1 VDRSPFFISSD
12 FSSCFPECKYTQF
25 IWVPFGLAFDA
36 KSKQDDFFLWI
47 IFMSFMSKTA
57 AFVGMKALRN
67 LVSDSMAID
76 MGSAATIISVRGR
89 GIVIDEPSLVA
100 VDSNTGE
107 VIAIGIE
114 AQQMSGRE
122 ARDVTVIA
130 PLLDGV
136 VADFERT
143 REMLSHFVRKAR
155 GGKSYFSRRAVMSVL
170 SGVTQVESRAL
181 LTAAEHARIG
191 RVVMIEE
198 GLAAAFGAG
207 VRVDDQHASAVVDI
221 GGGTTNV
228 AIVANGEIVH
238 ARAERIGSEDINA
251 AIVDHVR
258 RHRGLV
264 IGPQSAERLK
274 LELASTTLPEDLA
287 EEVTI
292 KGVDVLTRSPGAIEI
307 TAGELYPVVLQVVN
321 KIVEAV
327 NTTLTELPP
336 EVGGDI
342 YERGIILTGGGAQF
356 GGLEDFFREQTNLP
370 VRTADEPKYAIV
382 RGLEQMFDEPLRL
395 RRVMRREA
403 YPVLDTGD

>member
-1 VDRSPFFISSD
+1 
-12 FSSCFPECKYTQF
+12 
-25 IWVPFGLAFDA
+25 
-36 KSKQDDFFLWI
+36 
-47 IFMSFMSKTA
+47 MSFMSKTA

-100 VDSNTGE
+100 VDSNSGD
-107 VIAIGIE
+107 VIAIGVE

-143 REMLSHFVRKAR
+143 KEMLAHFVKKAR
-155 GGKSYFSRRAVMSVL
+155 GAHSYFSRRAMMSVL
-170 SGVTQVESRAL
+170 SGVTQVEERAL
-181 LTAAEHARIG
+181 LSAAEHARIG

-207 VRVDDQHASAVVDI
+207 VRVDDPHASAVVDI

-228 AIVANGEIVH
+228 AIVAKGEIVH

-258 RHRGLV
+258 RHRGLI

-274 LELASTTLPEDLA
+274 LELASATLPGDLA

-292 KGVDVLTRSPGAIEI
+292 KGLEVLTRSPGAIEI
-307 TAGELYPVVLQVVN
+307 TAGELYPVVVQVVR
-321 KIVEAV
+321 KIVEGV
-327 NTTLTELPP
+327 TTTLTQLPP

-342 YERGIILTGGGAQF
+342 YERGIILTGGGTQF
-356 GGLEDFFREQTNLP
+356 GGIEDFFREQTKLP
-370 VRTADEPKYAIV
+370 VRIAPEPKYAIV

-395 RRVMRREA
+395 RRLIRSEP
-403 YPVLDTGD
+403 YPVLDIEL

>member
-1 VDRSPFFISSD
+1 
-12 FSSCFPECKYTQF
+12 
-25 IWVPFGLAFDA
+25 
-36 KSKQDDFFLWI
+36 
-47 IFMSFMSKTA
+47 MSKTA
-57 AFVGMKALRN
+57 AFVGMKALQKV
-67 LVSDSMAID
+67 VSDSMAID

-143 REMLSHFVRKAR
+143 KEMLAYFVRKAR
-155 GGKSYFSRRAVMSVL
+155 GGNSYFSRRALMSVL
-170 SGVTQVESRAL
+170 SGVTQVEERAL
-181 LTAAEHARIG
+181 LSAAEHARIG

-207 VRVDDQHASAVVDI
+207 IRVDDRHASAVVDI

-228 AIVANGEIVH
+228 AIIANGEIVQ

-258 RHRGLV
+258 RHRGLI

-274 LELASTTLPEDLA
+274 LELASAILPADLA

-292 KGVDVLTRSPGAIEI
+292 KGLDVLTRSPGAIEI
-307 TAGELYPVVLQVVN
+307 TAGELYPVALQVVR
-321 KIVEAV
+321 KIVEGV

-356 GGLEDFFREQTNLP
+356 DGLEDFFREQTKLP
-370 VRTADEPKYAIV
+370 VRIADEPKYAIV

-395 RRVMRREA
+395 RRVIKRKT
-403 YPVLDTGD
+403 YPVLDTQA

>member
-1 VDRSPFFISSD
+1 
-12 FSSCFPECKYTQF
+12 
-25 IWVPFGLAFDA
+25 
-36 KSKQDDFFLWI
+36 
-47 IFMSFMSKTA
+47 MSFMTKTA

-143 REMLSHFVRKAR
+143 KEMLAHFVRKAR
-155 GGKSYFSRRAVMSVL
+155 GGNSYFSRRALMSVL
-170 SGVTQVESRAL
+170 SGVTQVEERAL
-181 LTAAEHARIG
+181 LSAAEHARIG
-191 RVVMIEE
+191 RVIMIEE

-207 VRVDDQHASAVVDI
+207 VRVDDSHASAVVDI

-228 AIVANGEIVH
+228 AIVAKGEIVQ

-258 RHRGLV
+258 RHRGLI

-274 LELASTTLPEDLA
+274 LELASATLPVDLA

-292 KGVDVLTRSPGAIEI
+292 KGLDVLTRSPGAIDI
-307 TAGELYPVVLQVVN
+307 TAGEVYPVVLQVVR
-321 KIVEAV
+321 KIVEGV

-356 GGLEDFFREQTNLP
+356 SGLEDFFREQTKLP
-370 VRTADEPKYAIV
+370 VRIADEPKYAIV
-382 RGLEQMFDEPLRL
+382 RGLEQMFEEPLRL
-395 RRVMRREA
+395 RRVIRRER
-403 YPVLDTGD
+403 YPVLDLEG